1 MILLESK
8 KKINNKLTK
17 DLNNNVTSFLGI
29 NISISM
35 SYVYFCDINSKFF
48 DHTLFCK
55 LLNADIISA
64 DKYNRKNF
72 LLVTPRQG
80 VETPW
85 ESKAKDIFYACGIKA
100 LNRLS
105 QAKIFEFTGELDLKI
120 LKNQQFKEFFYDKM
134 TEYIYDNFSTSHL
147 NSKDKSLLKFDNI
160 NTFNDSM
167 GLGLNSK
174 EIEYLKAGY
183 ASLRQTP
190 SPEEL
195 MMFGQV
201 NSEHCRHKIFNS
213 HWSIDGKELDLTMFD
228 LIKST
233 FDPETNKNVIKAYS
247 DNGAITSEQSVE
259 IPRIESLSSA
269 YKKNFT
275 RAAAVIKAETHNHPT
290 AISPKPGAATGSGG
304 EIRDEAAT
312 GRGAKSKAGTSG
324 YIVSSLN
331 YEGQKIINKKNAGY
345 PSRIS
350 NALKIMIDGPLGSSS
365 FNNEFGRPCLS
376 GFFRTLEIMQDKNNF
391 FGFHKPLMI
400 AGGLGQIES
409 KNYFK
414 NDAEN
419 GDLIIV
425 LGGPAMLIGLG
436 GGSSSSINS
445 KSGREDLD
453 FASVQRDN
461 PEMQR
466 RCQEVI
472 DRCIYLDNKNPIVTI
487 HDVGAGG
494 LSNAIPEIIN
504 DSKKG
509 GKINLESIPAADKSM
524 NPLELWCNE
533 SQERYVLIIKK
544 ENLITFQKLCESEN
558 CPFSVVGVIN
568 DSKRLV
574 LEDKGN
580 TYIDIPM
587 DLLFNYK
594 EKNIIDV
601 SSQKLDFKQNIFDY
615 SSINLSE
622 AVENVLSFPS
632 VSSKEF
638 LINIGD
644 RSVGG
649 LTIKDQFDG
658 PWQVPVSNCSI
669 ISSDYTYSIGYALAL
684 GEKASVACY
693 DPIASVDLAI
703 CESILNLV
711 PSRFNKIENIVLSA
725 NWMSPFSNNDDK
737 YNLYKMVER
746 AAFLSSKFNISIPV
760 GKDSLSMATT
770 WKNNDFQINVKSPNT
785 LVCSS
790 FAGLSDLKHLPVGF
804 KNKNNS
810 SVIYVNLGAKDR
822 RMGGSVISQIYD
834 IHEKKCPKLDNV
846 ENFIFVIELLQSMHE
861 KNKIVSYHDIS
872 DGGLLTTIAECCFA
886 GHTGMSINI
895 DKNFEINKFLFSE
908 ELGFVVQI
916 EDKFLADFY
925 MSLNSKVIEHYEL
938 GKVNSKYVLE
948 IKNYKKIIYSNS
960 IEKLHKIWH
969 KNSFQ
974 IQLLRD
980 NPKTSND
987 EFEKV
992 GKKNLKGLYIKTNNN
1007 NKKKIINTK
1016 LKPKIAIL
1024 KEQGV
1029 NGHYE
1034 MAQAFSMAGFDSYD
1048 VNMNSIIQ
1056 KSFKLDNF
1064 QGVVF
1069 CGGFSFGDV
1078 LGAGSG
1084 WANKILHNSALKDEF
1099 QKFFSDQTKFS
1110 LGVCNGCQVLSKL
1123 TEIIPGSENWPN
1135 LCINDS
1141 ERFESR
1147 YVMTKI
1153 VKSNSFFF
1161 DGMEGSELPIIV
1173 AHGEGKMQINN
1184 IDFSILEK
1192 NNQLSMR
1199 YIDNN
1204 GSITEK
1210 FPYNPN
1216 GSFKGITSVS
1226 SKSGNILMMMPHPE
1240 RLLDI
1245 KQFPIYSNE
1254 KDSPWSKFFE
1264 NAKKFVN

>member
-1 MILLESK
+1 
-8 KKINNKLTK
+8 
-17 DLNNNVTSFLGI
+17 
-29 NISISM
+29 
-35 SYVYFCDINSKFF
+35 
-48 DHTLFCK
+48 
-55 LLNADIISA
+55 
-64 DKYNRKNF
+64 
-72 LLVTPRQG
+72 
-80 VETPW
+80 
-85 ESKAKDIFYACGIKA
+85 
-100 LNRLS
+100 
-105 QAKIFEFTGELDLKI
+105 
-120 LKNQQFKEFFYDKM
+120 
-134 TEYIYDNFSTSHL
+134 
-147 NSKDKSLLKFDNI
+147 
-160 NTFNDSM
+160 
-167 GLGLNSK
+167 
-174 EIEYLKAGY
+174 
-183 ASLRQTP
+183 
-190 SPEEL
+190 
-195 MMFGQV
+195 
-201 NSEHCRHKIFNS
+201 
-213 HWSIDGKELDLTMFD
+213 
-228 LIKST
+228 
-233 FDPETNKNVIKAYS
+233 
-247 DNGAITSEQSVE
+247 
-259 IPRIESLSSA
+259 
-269 YKKNFT
+269 
-275 RAAAVIKAETHNHPT
+275 
-290 AISPKPGAATGSGG
+290 
-304 EIRDEAAT
+304 
-312 GRGAKSKAGTSG
+312 
-324 YIVSSLN
+324 
-331 YEGQKIINKKNAGY
+331 
-345 PSRIS
+345 
-350 NALKIMIDGPLGSSS
+350 
-365 FNNEFGRPCLS
+365 
-376 GFFRTLEIMQDKNNF
+376 
-391 FGFHKPLMI
+391 
-400 AGGLGQIES
+400 
-409 KNYFK
+409 
-414 NDAEN
+414 
-419 GDLIIV
+419 
-425 LGGPAMLIGLG
+425 
-436 GGSSSSINS
+436 
-445 KSGREDLD
+445 
-453 FASVQRDN
+453 
-461 PEMQR
+461 
-466 RCQEVI
+466 
-472 DRCIYLDNKNPIVTI
+472 
-487 HDVGAGG
+487 
-494 LSNAIPEIIN
+494 
-504 DSKKG
+504 
-509 GKINLESIPAADKSM
+509 
-524 NPLELWCNE
+524 
-533 SQERYVLIIKK
+533 
-544 ENLITFQKLCESEN
+544 
-558 CPFSVVGVIN
+558 
-568 DSKRLV
+568 
-574 LEDKGN
+574 
-580 TYIDIPM
+580 
-587 DLLFNYK
+587 
-594 EKNIIDV
+594 
-601 SSQKLDFKQNIFDY
+601 
-615 SSINLSE
+615 
-622 AVENVLSFPS
+622 
-632 VSSKEF
+632 
-638 LINIGD
+638 
-644 RSVGG
+644 
-649 LTIKDQFDG
+649 
-658 PWQVPVSNCSI
+658 
-669 ISSDYTYSIGYALAL
+669 
-684 GEKASVACY
+684 
-693 DPIASVDLAI
+693 
-703 CESILNLV
+703 
-711 PSRFNKIENIVLSA
+711 
-725 NWMSPFSNNDDK
+725 
-737 YNLYKMVER
+737 
-746 AAFLSSKFNISIPV
+746 
-760 GKDSLSMATT
+760 
-770 WKNNDFQINVKSPNT
+770 
-785 LVCSS
+785 
-790 FAGLSDLKHLPVGF
+790 
-804 KNKNNS
+804 
-810 SVIYVNLGAKDR
+810 
-822 RMGGSVISQIYD
+822 
-834 IHEKKCPKLDNV
+834 
-846 ENFIFVIELLQSMHE
+846 MHE

-948 IKNYKKIIYSNS
+948 IKNNKKIIYSNS

-1123 TEIIPGSENWPN
+1123 TEIIPGTENWPN